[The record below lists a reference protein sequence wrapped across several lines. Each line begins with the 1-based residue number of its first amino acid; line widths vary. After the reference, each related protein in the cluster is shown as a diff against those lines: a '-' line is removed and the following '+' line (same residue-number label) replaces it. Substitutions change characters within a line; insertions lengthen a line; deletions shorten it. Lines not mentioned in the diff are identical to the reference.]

1 MPFTT
6 IDILNDIRTAGGY
19 AARIPLIDQENL
31 ANISHLI
38 PNDMIND
45 YMNTITNQV
54 ANTRIRSAWF
64 DRSENPFSRFYKENM
79 PAGLTMREL
88 YVDYIEGYPIP
99 DEGTERGEFGK
110 VLPNISEAYYT
121 INFNMQWKITRT
133 LQRIREAFRSV
144 SEIESLNNEIA
155 ASLAASSL
163 YDNMLADCQV
173 LGTMLYQGGLVY
185 QEVAPLT
192 DETSIQA
199 FMNTFKNAKDYMNF
213 WTRNYNALKFLM
225 RTPKDRM
232 VFITTPEVMN
242 TITIDW
248 LAGIFNVDR
257 VEMDTRI
264 ILVPKEYGFGGT
276 TDSSNI
282 IGILADDRFL
292 EIHNQ
297 FTVSSERYVDGPL
310 YFNMFHSEQWAKT
323 YGVFLNAVAFVSAQR
338 TAEITSG
345 AGVTLTGSPV
355 EVTPGESNV
364 PLTGTFPVGDPLYLE
379 FPSEETGTFSS
390 GSHAICS
397 YIPIPAATEAESYT
411 LPAAPWKSCNITN
424 ATTYARENQTDI
436 RYKY

>member
-1 MPFTT
+1 M
-6 IDILNDIRTAGGY
+6 
-19 AARIPLIDQENL
+19 
-31 ANISHLI
+31 
-38 PNDMIND
+38 
-45 YMNTITNQV
+45 
-54 ANTRIRSAWF
+54 
-64 DRSENPFSRFYKENM
+64 
-79 PAGLTMREL
+79 
-88 YVDYIEGYPIP
+88 
-99 DEGTERGEFGK
+99 
-110 VLPNISEAYYT
+110 
-121 INFNMQWKITRT
+121 
-133 LQRIREAFRSV
+133 
-144 SEIESLNNEIA
+144 
-155 ASLAASSL
+155 
-163 YDNMLADCQV
+163 
-173 LGTMLYQGGLVY
+173 
-185 QEVAPLT
+185 
-192 DETSIQA
+192 
-199 FMNTFKNAKDYMNF
+199 
-213 WTRNYNALKFLM
+213 
-225 RTPKDRM
+225 
-232 VFITTPEVMN
+232 FITTPEVMN

-323 YGVFLNAVAFVSAQR
+323 YGVFLNAVAFVSSAR
-338 TAEITSG
+338 TATITSG

-355 EVTPGESNV
+355 SVTPGEANV
-364 PLTGTFPVGDPLYLE
+364 ALTGTFPTNVPLYLE

-397 YIPIPAATEAESYT
+397 YIQIPAAAEADSYT

-424 ATTYARENQTDI
+424 ATTYARENQTNI